1 MPPAVYALRPPQN
14 SAATNLTRAQFILN
28 LINTEIEISICVVKY
43 RHDLYRGAV
52 ICNSFAK
59 LCFDI
64 VVSRNCA
71 VVILRNSW

>member
-28 LINTEIEISICVVKY
+28 LINMEIEIFICVVKY
-43 RHDLYRGAV
+43 RRDLYWDAGIR
-52 ICNSFAK
+52 NNFAK

-64 VVSRNCA
+64 VVSRN
-71 VVILRNSW
+71 SW